1 MIVDYFLVA
10 ETGFLVWLALR
21 IVPRTVGTL
30 IFWPAML
37 ATALFGLAAKVD
49 PRIEILAW
57 MLLLLT
63 GVSAFIVGRESDYV
77 TGSRS
82 GQASLL

>member
-1 MIVDYFLVA
+1 MIVDYFLMT

-30 IFWPAML
+30 IFWPATL
-37 ATALFGLAAKVD
+37 ATALFGLAARVD

-57 MLLLLT
+57 ILLLLT

-82 GQASLL
+82 AQASLL